1 MHLKPTVD
9 FVHPD
14 DLEVTTTE
22 HDSLATRSRETVGFR
37 NRFRAADGSYR
48 WLEWS
53 ATTSSDG
60 VIYATARDITA
71 QHEAEQQLATHA
83 QLLEAAVAERT
94 RELEHARAE
103 TLLLLARAAESR
115 DDDTAQH
122 TERVGKIAADI
133 ATQLELGWE
142 QIMLLREAAPLHD
155 VGKLAISDT
164 ILLKPGRLSA
174 QEYEVMKTHAAQ
186 GALLL
191 ASGESPVLRMAAVIA
206 ESHHERW
213 DGTGYPNRLAGEAI
227 PLVGRIVAVADVF
240 DALTNDRPYKS
251 AWPVEQAIAEL
262 ARGAGSQFD
271 PQVVAAFLTTY
282 KIEVTAGGS
291 SGPQWPR
298 QGSLSHNGAEEGA
311 AIAL

>member
-1 MHLKPTVD
+1 
-9 FVHPD
+9 
-14 DLEVTTTE
+14 
-22 HDSLATRSRETVGFR
+22 
-37 NRFRAADGSYR
+37 
-48 WLEWS
+48 
-53 ATTSSDG
+53 
-60 VIYATARDITA
+60 
-71 QHEAEQQLATHA
+71 
-83 QLLEAAVAERT
+83 
-94 RELEHARAE
+94 
-103 TLLLLARAAESR
+103 
-115 DDDTAQH
+115 
-122 TERVGKIAADI
+122 
-133 ATQLELGWE
+133 
-142 QIMLLREAAPLHD
+142 
-155 VGKLAISDT
+155 
-164 ILLKPGRLSA
+164 
-174 QEYEVMKTHAAQ
+174 
-186 GALLL
+186 
-191 ASGESPVLRMAAVIA
+191 MAAVIA

-298 QGSLSHNGAEEGA
+298 QGSLSHNRAEEGA